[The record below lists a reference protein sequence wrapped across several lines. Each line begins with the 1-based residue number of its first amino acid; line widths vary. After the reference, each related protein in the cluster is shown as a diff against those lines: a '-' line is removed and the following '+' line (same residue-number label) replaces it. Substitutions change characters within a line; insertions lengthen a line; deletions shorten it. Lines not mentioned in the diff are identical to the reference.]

1 MQLLIIFWSELI
13 LVSGKLET
21 RTLTECKISQKL
33 PNRDSCDY
41 HAHQKAWSLTHDHS
55 SCQVWWRSD
64 LKCDLERWPT
74 AKLARNYPT
83 VTAVITGPWRPSIG
97 MVTDLWPFIM
107 SSLVKIV
114 VSVKQTLP
122 LMLFY
127 PSLIWFLCLA
137 LLYCEYNARTNVLLW
152 CLYTYSLGRTLQ
164 ECCLLHSLFTD
175 LPAK

>member
-55 SCQVWWRSD
+55 SCQVWWRPG

-74 AKLARNYPT
+74 TKLAKNYPT
-83 VTAVITGPWRPSIG
+83 VTAVITRPWRPSIG
-97 MVTDLWPFIM
+97 MVTDPWPFIM
-107 SSLVKIV
+107 SSLVKIRPKMRPRMCANHKF
-114 VSVKQTLP
+114 SQKLPNCDSCDYKTVKATIPILP
-122 LMLFY
+122 LSF
-127 PSLIWFLCLA
+127 
-137 LLYCEYNARTNVLLW
+137 
-152 CLYTYSLGRTLQ
+152 
-164 ECCLLHSLFTD
+164 
-175 LPAK
+175 